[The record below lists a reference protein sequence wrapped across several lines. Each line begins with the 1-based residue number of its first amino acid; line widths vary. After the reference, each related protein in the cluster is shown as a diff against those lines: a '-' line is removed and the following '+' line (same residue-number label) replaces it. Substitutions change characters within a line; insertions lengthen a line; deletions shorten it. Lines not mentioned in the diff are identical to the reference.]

1 MNDDLDYLDIDPVDG
16 DSDDQA
22 LDSVNIEGLDD
33 NLDDHGDDG
42 DSNKGDEGDTS
53 DQNSD
58 NDDDLLV
65 ALLKSKGIKDP
76 SAIKYEDEQGNIQ
89 EVDFNS
95 LSREEQLNILNS
107 SDLDDNYGLEPE
119 ETEFI
124 SLLRDNNLSVED
136 YLDYVRNKAIEDFV
150 AANSEP
156 HYEVDKLSDEELY
169 LLDLKYNFGDITEEE
184 AQQYLEHEKANETL
198 WNKKI
203 QALRD
208 GYKAKEEAK
217 IEEQKLVDEAK
228 DQEAQEAFANSMIE
242 AINGLKTIESFDLE
256 DEDRERI
263 AEFILGTDAT
273 GTNYMYR
280 ALKDPESIV
289 KMAWFLLDGADSI
302 KALNDYWTDVVKQH
316 SQTKYEEGY
325 KDALSGKKS
334 KINKKSSP
342 YKSDKQKTISLG
354 SDIPILDLD

>member
-1 MNDDLDYLDIDPVDG
+1 M
-16 DSDDQA
+16 
-22 LDSVNIEGLDD
+22 
-33 NLDDHGDDG
+33 
-42 DSNKGDEGDTS
+42 
-53 DQNSD
+53 
-58 NDDDLLV
+58 
-65 ALLKSKGIKDP
+65 
-76 SAIKYEDEQGNIQ
+76 
-89 EVDFNS
+89 
-95 LSREEQLNILNS
+95 
-107 SDLDDNYGLEPE
+107 
-119 ETEFI
+119 
-124 SLLRDNNLSVED
+124 
-136 YLDYVRNKAIEDFV
+136 
-150 AANSEP
+150 
-156 HYEVDKLSDEELY
+156 
-169 LLDLKYNFGDITEEE
+169 LDLKYNFGDITEEE

-289 KMAWFLLDGADSI
+289 KMA
-302 KALNDYWTDVVKQH
+302 
-316 SQTKYEEGY
+316 
-325 KDALSGKKS
+325 
-334 KINKKSSP
+334 
-342 YKSDKQKTISLG
+342 
-354 SDIPILDLD
+354 

>member
-1 MNDDLDYLDIDPVDG
+1 MNDELNYLDVDPEDDDLDNQVLDPIDIDDPDDDLDNHDG
-16 DSDDQA
+16 D
-22 LDSVNIEGLDD
+22 
-33 NLDDHGDDG
+33 GDDDKTG
-42 DSNKGDEGDTS
+42 EGNTPDGN
-53 DQNSD
+53 QD

-89 EVDFNS
+89 EIDFNS

-156 HYEVDKLSDEELY
+156 QYEVDQLSDEELY

-203 QALRD
+203 QVLRD

-217 IEEQKLVDEAK
+217 LEEQKLVDEAK

-289 KMAWFLLDGADSI
+289 KMA
-302 KALNDYWTDVVKQH
+302 
-316 SQTKYEEGY
+316 
-325 KDALSGKKS
+325 
-334 KINKKSSP
+334 
-342 YKSDKQKTISLG
+342 
-354 SDIPILDLD
+354 

>member
-1 MNDDLDYLDIDPVDG
+1 MNDELNYLDVDPEDDDLDNQVLDPIDIDDPDDDLDNHDG
-16 DSDDQA
+16 D
-22 LDSVNIEGLDD
+22 
-33 NLDDHGDDG
+33 GDDDKTG
-42 DSNKGDEGDTS
+42 EGNTPDGN
-53 DQNSD
+53 QD

-156 HYEVDKLSDEELY
+156 QYEVDQLSDDELY

-203 QALRD
+203 QVLRD

-217 IEEQKLVDEAK
+217 LEEQKLVDEAK

-289 KMAWFLLDGADSI
+289 KMA
-302 KALNDYWTDVVKQH
+302 
-316 SQTKYEEGY
+316 
-325 KDALSGKKS
+325 
-334 KINKKSSP
+334 
-342 YKSDKQKTISLG
+342 
-354 SDIPILDLD
+354 

>member
-1 MNDDLDYLDIDPVDG
+1 MNDDLDYLDLDPIEDDLDNPELDPVNPDG
-16 DSDDQA
+16 LEDD
-22 LDSVNIEGLDD
+22 LDNSE
-33 NLDDHGDDG
+33 GDD
-42 DSNKGDEGDTS
+42 DPDNKGDD
-53 DQNSD
+53 D
-58 NDDDLLV
+58 NPDKNQDDDDDLITS
-65 ALLKSKGIKDP
+65 LLKSKGIKDP
-76 SAIKYEDEQGNIQ
+76 SAIKYADEQGNIQ

-95 LSREEQLNILNS
+95 LSKEEQLGILNS

-136 YLDYVRNKAIEDFV
+136 YLDYVRNKAIEDFI

-156 HYEVDKLSDEELY
+156 HYEIDGLSDEELY
-169 LLDLKYNFGDITEEE
+169 LLDLKYNFEDITEEE

-203 QALRD
+203 KVLRD

-217 IEEQKLVDEAK
+217 LEEQRLIDEAK
-228 DQEAQEAFANSMIE
+228 DKENQEEFANSMVE
-242 AINGLKTIESFDLE
+242 AINNLKTVESFDLE

-342 YKSDKQKTISLG
+342 SKSDKQKTISLG

>member
-1 MNDDLDYLDIDPVDG
+1 MNDELNYLDVDPEDDDLDNQVLDPIDIDDPDDDLDNHDG
-16 DSDDQA
+16 D
-22 LDSVNIEGLDD
+22 
-33 NLDDHGDDG
+33 GDDDKTG
-42 DSNKGDEGDTS
+42 EGNTPDGN
-53 DQNSD
+53 QD

-156 HYEVDKLSDEELY
+156 QYEVDQLSDEELY

-203 QALRD
+203 QVLRD

-217 IEEQKLVDEAK
+217 LEEQKLVDEAK

-289 KMAWFLLDGADSI
+289 KMA
-302 KALNDYWTDVVKQH
+302 
-316 SQTKYEEGY
+316 
-325 KDALSGKKS
+325 
-334 KINKKSSP
+334 
-342 YKSDKQKTISLG
+342 
-354 SDIPILDLD
+354 

>member
-1 MNDDLDYLDIDPVDG
+1 MNDELNYLDVDPEDDDLDNQVLDPIDIDDPDDDLDNHDG
-16 DSDDQA
+16 D
-22 LDSVNIEGLDD
+22 
-33 NLDDHGDDG
+33 GDDDKTG
-42 DSNKGDEGDTS
+42 EGNTPDGN
-53 DQNSD
+53 QD

-89 EVDFNS
+89 KVDFNS

-156 HYEVDKLSDEELY
+156 QYEVDQLSDDELY

-203 QALRD
+203 QVLRD

-217 IEEQKLVDEAK
+217 LEEQKLVDEAK

-289 KMAWFLLDGADSI
+289 KMA
-302 KALNDYWTDVVKQH
+302 
-316 SQTKYEEGY
+316 
-325 KDALSGKKS
+325 
-334 KINKKSSP
+334 
-342 YKSDKQKTISLG
+342 
-354 SDIPILDLD
+354 

>member
-1 MNDDLDYLDIDPVDG
+1 MNDDLDYLDLDPIEDDLDNPELDPVNPD
-16 DSDDQA
+16 
-22 LDSVNIEGLDD
+22 GLDD
-33 NLDDHGDDG
+33 DLDNSEGDD
-42 DSNKGDEGDTS
+42 DPDNKGDD
-53 DQNSD
+53 D
-58 NDDDLLV
+58 NPDKNQDDDDDLITS
-65 ALLKSKGIKDP
+65 LLKSKGIKDP
-76 SAIKYEDEQGNIQ
+76 SAIKYADEQGNIQ

-95 LSREEQLNILNS
+95 LSKEEQLGILNS

-136 YLDYVRNKAIEDFV
+136 YLDYVRNKAIEDFI

-156 HYEVDKLSDEELY
+156 HYEIDGLSDEELY
-169 LLDLKYNFGDITEEE
+169 LLDLKYNFEDITEEE

-203 QALRD
+203 KVLRD

-217 IEEQKLVDEAK
+217 LEEQRLIDEAK
-228 DQEAQEAFANSMIE
+228 DKENQEEFANSMVE
-242 AINGLKTIESFDLE
+242 AINNLKTVESFDLE

-263 AEFILGTDAT
+263 AEFILG
-273 GTNYMYR
+273 
-280 ALKDPESIV
+280 
-289 KMAWFLLDGADSI
+289 FLLDGADSI

-334 KINKKSSP
+334 KVNKKSSQP
-342 YKSDKQKTISLG
+342 KSNKQKTISLDG
-354 SDIPILDLD
+354 DIPILDLD